1 MSPFWFRRNIRSTN
15 HDSGDDTREDNH
27 MVNSFRRVLILADAS
42 ADWIVAG
49 LRQLD
54 RLALS
59 IDEFAL
65 ENKETAP
72 VLVCI
77 LWKPDLDQAQ
87 RWTPKHERLAMV
99 AFTTELDEAPYDLVL
114 NTRLFLYRKAM
125 RQLFSEGRAS
135 ERPTASEAA
144 LFENGDV
151 QTHVPPSEE
160 ELWQTH
166 FRSVESLP
174 RSQPGAW
181 EYIADGNQ
189 IDEIEKRFLRGS
201 GKSQDGFVSR
211 YLNRPIS
218 RAVTRLLL
226 RFPTTPNA
234 WTLLVFP
241 IPIVAS
247 LILTRG
253 TYWSFLWG
261 LVLFQIF
268 SVLDGCDGEIAR
280 AKFLESES
288 GRRLDY
294 LCDIVGNILLVIGL
308 GFGLS
313 RHSGWFY
320 IGEGLIAAGLIG
332 ANEFLL
338 AKRKPDENAAGSLGG
353 ALYPRHREMVERSG
367 LLFLGEKFASWLI
380 QLTKRDVA
388 VLFFVFLAAVRLPA
402 FILHLL
408 LIVTAVTLALSLK
421 SFSRT

>member
-1 MSPFWFRRNIRSTN
+1 
-15 HDSGDDTREDNH
+15 
-27 MVNSFRRVLILADAS
+27 MVNSFRRVLILADES

-59 IDEFAL
+59 IDEFAF

-99 AFTTELDEAPYDLVL
+99 AFTTELDGAPFDLVL
-114 NTRLFLYRKAM
+114 NTRLFLYRKAV

-135 ERPTASEAA
+135 ARPIPSEDASSEIM
-144 LFENGDV
+144 DV
-151 QTHVPPSEE
+151 RKHVPPSDEQSWE
-160 ELWQTH
+160 DN
-166 FRSVESLP
+166 FRQLP
-174 RSQPGAW
+174 RSKPGAW
-181 EYIADGNQ
+181 EYITDGNQ
-189 IDEIEKRFLRGS
+189 IDEIEKQFLRGS

-218 RAVTRLLL
+218 RVVTRLLL

-234 WTLLVFP
+234 WTLLIFP

-247 LILTRG
+247 LILFLG
-253 TYWSFLWG
+253 TYGSFLWG

-294 LCDIVGNILLVIGL
+294 LCDVVSNILLAVGL
-308 GFGLS
+308 GIGLS
-313 RHSGWFY
+313 RHPGRFY
-320 IGEGLIAAGLIG
+320 ITEGLIAAALIG
-332 ANEFLL
+332 ANEFSL
-338 AKRKPDENAAGSLGG
+338 ARRRPGENATASLGG
-353 ALYPRHREMVERSG
+353 ALYARHREFVEHSG
-367 LLFLGEKFASWLI
+367 ILVFGEKFASWLI

-388 VLFFVFLAAVRLPA
+388 VLFFVFLAAVGLPA
-402 FILHLL
+402 LILHLL

-421 SFSRT
+421 ARSVL

>member
-1 MSPFWFRRNIRSTN
+1 
-15 HDSGDDTREDNH
+15 
-27 MVNSFRRVLILADAS
+27 MVNSFRRILILADES

-59 IDEFAL
+59 IEEFAL
-65 ENKETAP
+65 ENKEAAP

-77 LWKPDLDQAQ
+77 LWKPDLDQTQ

-99 AFTTELDEAPYDLVL
+99 AFTTGLDGAPFDLVV

-125 RQLFSEGRAS
+125 RQLMDISSPGEKESWEDNFRQ
-135 ERPTASEAA
+135 
-144 LFENGDV
+144 L
-151 QTHVPPSEE
+151 
-160 ELWQTH
+160 EL
-166 FRSVESLP
+166 LA
-174 RSQPGAW
+174 RSQEGAW
-181 EYIADGNQ
+181 EYITDGNQ

-218 RAVTRLLL
+218 RVVTRLLL
-226 RFPTTPNA
+226 RFPATPNA
-234 WTLLVFP
+234 WTLLILP

-247 LILTRG
+247 LILLHG
-253 TYWSFLWG
+253 TYWSFFWG
-261 LVLFQIF
+261 LALFQVF

-280 AKFLESES
+280 AKFLESAS

-294 LCDIVGNILLVIGL
+294 LCDVVSNILLAIGL

-313 RHSGWFY
+313 RESGGLFL
-320 IGEGLIAAGLIG
+320 GEGLVTAALIG

-338 AKRKPDENAAGSLGG
+338 ARRRPEESAAASLGG
-353 ALYPRHREMVERSG
+353 VLYARHRELVERSG
-367 LLFLGEKFASWLI
+367 MLVFGEKFASWLI

-388 VLFFVFLAAVRLPA
+388 MLFFVFLAAVGLPA
-402 FILHLL
+402 LILHLL
-408 LIVTAVTLALSLK
+408 LIVTAATLALSLK
-421 SFSRT
+421 ARSVL

>member
-1 MSPFWFRRNIRSTN
+1 
-15 HDSGDDTREDNH
+15 
-27 MVNSFRRVLILADAS
+27 MVNSFRRVLILADES

-77 LWKPDLDQAQ
+77 FWRSDLDQVQ
-87 RWTPKHERLAMV
+87 RWTPKHERMTRV
-99 AFTTELDEAPYDLVL
+99 AFTTELDGAPFDLVL
-114 NTRLFLYRKAM
+114 STRMFFYRKAL
-125 RQLFSEGRAS
+125 RQLIDPSAKIISPLGGTDS
-135 ERPTASEAA
+135 W
-144 LFENGDV
+144 EN
-151 QTHVPPSEE
+151 T
-160 ELWQTH
+160 
-166 FRSVESLP
+166 FREVGSFAQ
-174 RSQPGAW
+174 SQEGAW
-181 EYIADGNQ
+181 EYIKDGNQ
-189 IDEIEKRFLRGS
+189 IDGIEKRFLRGS

-218 RAVTRLLL
+218 RVVTRLLL

-234 WTLLVFP
+234 WTLFILP
-241 IPIVAS
+241 IPIAAS
-247 LILTRG
+247 LILLNG

-261 LVLFQIF
+261 LVLFQVF

-294 LCDIVGNILLVIGL
+294 LCDVFGNVLLAVSL

-313 RHSGWFY
+313 RQANLTGWFY
-320 IGEGLIAAGLIG
+320 LGEGLIAGALIG

-338 AKRKPDENAAGSLGG
+338 ARSKADEHTAGSLGG
-353 ALYPRHREMVERSG
+353 ALYPRHRELVERSG
-367 LLFLGEKFASWLI
+367 MLLFGKKFAFWLI

-388 VLFFVFLAAVRLPA
+388 VLFFVFLAAVGLPA
-402 FILHLL
+402 LILHLL
-408 LIVTAVTLALSLK
+408 VIVTALTVALSLR
-421 SFSRT
+421 SFSRRS